1 MASAAILPTAGE
13 ASGAQRLFI
22 LDARHG
28 VDRTILTDWVH
39 ATWGEA
45 ATGRGD
51 EGAVRWVSL
60 PIADKG
66 DKLPIASLA
75 AALVGN
81 PDRLIVPLRVAWRI
95 PDFESNRSLGLRQLL
110 FGDPRNPG
118 PLRARMVLMRDRRR
132 AQILMG
138 EAATLGDLQT
148 RFARLA
154 ATAQGDSKRARGGG
168 GGGDS
173 DGAFAGFVARQ
184 AGLALDIAER
194 GVRGSRYKVPRFV
207 AASLRTSP
215 RFRTALAA
223 QAGASGKS
231 AAALGSEAAGY
242 MQELIARPSALFLD
256 LRARFDRF
264 MFGSGYGDT
273 MLVDRQ
279 EIERLRATLR
289 QHPTCILFT
298 HKTYIDGATPSRMA
312 YENDLPML
320 HSFGG
325 ANLDFFP
332 IGGFFRRSGMIYI
345 RRSFQDLPVYKLVL
359 RHYIGWLLDKHF
371 PLSWAFEGTRSRL
384 GKLMPPRYG
393 LMKYVMDAAHATGIR
408 DLHFVPFVTSFD
420 LIRDVEEYAE
430 EQTGHVKK
438 PESLSWFVGYL
449 RSLRKPMGR
458 VRIDIGNPVVI
469 AAVDDP
475 DDKRALERLAF
486 AVAVE
491 ANRVTP
497 LTVTGV
503 MCLILLG
510 TAPRGATVPE
520 LLVTISFITDWAR
533 ARDIRMAQEL
543 DSGDRDA
550 LSATVD
556 TLVASGLLLRFEQ
569 GSERIYSIDP
579 AKHAMASYYRNTI
592 VHHFL
597 DRAMIEVGLFGLRD
611 RDAADPRDAFWADI
625 DRLRDLFKFE
635 FFYPPRDAHRA
646 AIAAELAR
654 IDPKWESRLDSGAR
668 GIHQLIRRCQPLVGH
683 AALLQFAEAYSV
695 VFDLLARLDD
705 GIVPDER
712 AIGEAALV
720 EGRQAYLLRRISSEA
735 AIGKLLFANGFALA
749 RHMGL
754 TGATDAAARTGR
766 RAMLRELRALAAR
779 MEAMRLATTQLADTM
794 ASEGIG

>member
-1 MASAAILPTAGE
+1 MPVPPAAVLPMAGDSIAG
-13 ASGAQRLFI
+13 ARLFI
-22 LDARHG
+22 LDARHS
-28 VDRTILTDWVH
+28 VDRAILTDWIH
-39 ATWGEA
+39 ATFGEQA
-45 ATGRGD
+45 RGD
-51 EGAVRWVSL
+51 GAGDAIRWISL
-60 PIADKG
+60 PIADSE
-66 DKLPIASLA
+66 DQLPLGPLA
-75 AALVGN
+75 AALEG
-81 PDRLIVPLRVAWRI
+81 DLARLVVPLRVAWRI
-95 PDFESNRSLGLRQLL
+95 PHFETQKSLGLRQLL
-110 FGDPRNPG
+110 FGDPRMPG
-118 PLRARMVLMRDRRR
+118 PLRARLILARDRRR

-138 EAATLGDLQT
+138 EAATVAD
-148 RFARLA
+148 LA
-154 ATAQGDSKRARGGG
+154 ARFGLIAPEAPEADPREGDA
-168 GGGDS
+168 

-207 AASLRTSP
+207 AAGLRTSP
-215 RFRTALAA
+215 RFRAALAA
-223 QAGASGKS
+223 QAEASAQALAVLQKEASG
-231 AAALGSEAAGY
+231 Y
-242 MQELIARPSALFLD
+242 MRELIARPSALFLD

-273 MLVDRQ
+273 MLVDQ
-279 EIERLRATLR
+279 AEVERLRATLR
-289 QHPTCILFT
+289 QYPTCILFT
-298 HKTYIDGATPSRMA
+298 HKTYIDGATPSRLA
-312 YENDLPML
+312 YEQDLPML

-359 RHYIGWLLDKHF
+359 RHYIGWLLDKRF

-393 LMKYVMDAAHATGIR
+393 LMKYVMDAAHATATR
-408 DLHFVPFVTSFD
+408 DVHFIPFVTSFD

-430 EQTGHVKK
+430 EQTGRVKR
-438 PESLSWFVGYL
+438 PENIGWFIGYL
-449 RSLRKPMGR
+449 RSLREPMGR
-458 VRIDIGNPVVI
+458 LRIDIGQPIVI
-469 AAVDDP
+469 PEVTDP

-520 LLVTISFITDWAR
+520 LLITIGFITDWAR
-533 ARDIRMAQEL
+533 ERGIRLAQEL
-543 DSGDRDA
+543 EMGDA
-550 LSATVD
+550 GGLSDTVD

-597 DRAMIEVGLFGLRD
+597 DRAMIEVALFALRD
-611 RDAADPRDAFWADI
+611 GEDADPAAAFWAEI

-635 FFYPPRDAHRA
+635 FFYPPREAHRA

-654 IDPKWESRLDSGAR
+654 IDAKWDTRLESGAR

-705 GIVPDER
+705 GIVPDEK
-712 AIGEAALV
+712 AICEAALM

-754 TGATDAAARTGR
+754 TGVTDPAARTAR
-766 RAMLRELRALAAR
+766 KAMLRALRTLAAR
-779 MEAMRLATTQLADTM
+779 MEAMRLATVELADTM
-794 ASEGIG
+794 AGERE

>member
-1 MASAAILPTAGE
+1 MASAAILPDAGATTA
-13 ASGAQRLFI
+13 AARLFI

-28 VDRTILTDWVH
+28 VDRKILTDWVH
-39 ATWGEA
+39 ATFGEDA
-45 ATGRGD
+45 AH
-51 EGAVRWVSL
+51 EGAIRWVSL
-60 PIADKG
+60 PIADG
-66 DKLPIASLA
+66 DDQLPVGPLA
-75 AALVGN
+75 RALEGD
-81 PDRLIVPLRVAWRI
+81 PARLVVPIRVAWRI
-95 PDFESNRSLGLRQLL
+95 PNFETQRSLGLRQLF
-110 FGDPRNPG
+110 FGDPRMPG
-118 PLRARMVLMRDRRR
+118 PLRARMILWRDRRR

-138 EAATLGDLQT
+138 EAATVAD
-148 RFARLA
+148 LA
-154 ATAQGDSKRARGGG
+154 ARFDLIAPDARGE
-168 GGGDS
+168 GDA

-215 RFRTALAA
+215 RFRAALAA
-223 QAGASGKS
+223 QDGDATALRKE
-231 AAALGSEAAGY
+231 AAAY
-242 MQELIARPSALFLD
+242 MRELIARPSALFLD

-273 MLVDRQ
+273 MLVDQ
-279 EIERLRATLR
+279 AEVERLRATLR
-289 QHPTCILFT
+289 QYPTCILFT

-312 YENDLPML
+312 YEQDLPML

-332 IGGFFRRSGMIYI
+332 IGGFFRRTGMIYI

-359 RHYIGWLLDKHF
+359 RHYIGWLLDKRF

-393 LMKYVMDAAHATGIR
+393 LMKYALDAAHATATR
-408 DLHFVPFVTSFD
+408 DVHFVPFVTSFD
-420 LIRDVEEYAE
+420 LIRDVEEYAA
-430 EQTGHVKK
+430 EQTGRVKR
-438 PESLSWFVGYL
+438 PENIGWFIGYL
-449 RSLRKPMGR
+449 RSLREPMGR
-458 VRIDIGNPVVI
+458 VRIDIGQPIVI
-469 AAVDDP
+469 PEVTDP

-510 TAPRGATVPE
+510 TAPRGATVAE
-520 LLVTISFITDWAR
+520 LLVTLGFITDWAR
-533 ARDIRMAQEL
+533 ARDIRLAQEL
-543 DSGDRDA
+543 EMGEAGGLSG
-550 LSATVD
+550 TVD

-579 AKHAMASYYRNTI
+579 AKHAMASYYRNSI

-597 DRAMIEVGLFGLRD
+597 DRAMIEISLFGLRD
-611 RDAADPRDAFWADI
+611 YEEADPLGDFWAVI

-646 AIAAELAR
+646 AIVAELAR
-654 IDPKWESRLDSGAR
+654 IDPKWEMRIGSGAR

-683 AALLQFAEAYSV
+683 AVLLQFAEAYSV

-705 GIVPDER
+705 GIVPDEK
-712 AIGEAALV
+712 AICDAALM

-735 AIGKLLFANGFALA
+735 AIGKLLFANGYALA

-754 TGATDAAARTGR
+754 TGTTDAEARAGR
-766 RAMLRELRALAAR
+766 KAMLRELRALAAR
-779 MEAMRLATTQLADTM
+779 MEAMRLATVELADNM
-794 ASEGIG
+794 VGEGDR